1 MLDPRPR
8 GVDGFGWAQDGQ
20 GLRSYEH
27 LNATRQPR
35 LAPDEP
41 GALQGEHHLV
51 YGGRA
56 HPEVALHVG
65 LGRRAAVDS
74 GVGVDEGQVLTL
86 LVGEAL
92 PGHSPHG

>member
-1 MLDPRPR
+1 M
-8 GVDGFGWAQDGQ
+8 GVAEDGQ
-20 GLRSYEH
+20 VLWRHEH
-27 LNATRQPR
+27 LNGARHPWLT
-35 LAPDEP
+35 PDEP
-41 GALQGEHHLV
+41 PTLECEHHLV
-51 YGGRA
+51 HGGWA
-56 HPEVALHVG
+56 DLEVALHVG